1 MEQNK
6 INLIRSFKG
15 YGADYYKEGL
25 IGLKAEEKK
34 EMLDDIIKYLALD
47 AEIEQIDVVEGNT
60 EYNNWDKPMIV
71 KGSFT
76 SNSYIESAGDVILFK
91 AGELIGPQSELYQ
104 ERERKLP
111 VANSYNRGYSRKINV
126 QIPKGYSIQNPD
138 DLIMKEQVFDDN
150 KKLIYNFVSNY
161 VLNGQTLDIAIEE
174 YYDELNYP
182 VEKFEAF
189 RKVINSA
196 ADFNKIVLVL
206 AQ

>member
-1 MEQNK
+1 M
-6 INLIRSFKG
+6 
-15 YGADYYKEGL
+15 
-25 IGLKAEEKK
+25 
-34 EMLDDIIKYLALD
+34 
-47 AEIEQIDVVEGNT
+47 V
-60 EYNNWDKPMIV
+60 V

-76 SNSYIESAGDVILFK
+76 SNSYIELAGDAILFK

-111 VANSYNRGYSRKINV
+111 VANSYNRGYARKIKV
-126 QIPKGYSIQNPD
+126 QIPKGFNIQNPD

-150 KKLIYNFVSNY
+150 EKLIYNFVSNY
-161 VLNGQTLDIAIEE
+161 VLNGQVLEITIEE